1 VAAFAAGG
9 IRAEGAAGAGLAAL
23 EQLPELDGPIVVVV
37 TGSNIDD
44 DLLERARSR
53 PESFRT

>member
-1 VAAFAAGG
+1 VPS
-9 IRAEGAAGAGLAAL
+9 AAGAAAAAS
-23 EQLPELDGPIVVVV
+23 EQLPELDGSFVVVV

-44 DLLERARSR
+44 DLLERACSR